1 MYSINNRVRA
11 PEQHSNKHSTRRRN
25 MQTFLYLLTSLA
37 TLAVHAF
44 AACAVTLP
52 QFELLFT
59 GPLVIGNTDI
69 VNGSYGSRL
78 NVALLTGNL
87 SDSSGKLAAKLVSGT
102 NVENGIVAADGIY
115 FPNGRLTYQW
125 EVDGTFAF
133 IEARG
138 VGEVF
143 VAHMDYMHLE
153 TDSETW
159 SFLNSRFLFAN
170 VTWDSPTS
178 NTPTVSVFGLV

>member
-1 MYSINNRVRA
+1 
-11 PEQHSNKHSTRRRN
+11 
-25 MQTFLYLLTSLA
+25 MQTPLFILAAFVSLFS
-37 TLAVHAF
+37 HAL
-44 AACAVTLP
+44 AACAVSLP
-52 QFELLFT
+52 QFELLFS
-59 GPLVIGNTDI
+59 GPLIIGPTDI

-78 NVALLTGNL
+78 NVALLSGNL
-87 SDSSGKLAAKLVSGT
+87 SDPSGKLAAKLVPNT

-125 EVDGTFAF
+125 EVDGKFAF
-133 IEARG
+133 IEAHG

-170 VTWDSPTS
+170 VTWASKTSNSPT
-178 NTPTVSVFGLV
+178 VDVFGLV